1 MEVRRTATQESVR
14 FCTLPEQLS
23 RYLVALCSSSRSF
36 TSAYF
41 MYAWKLAFNSAL
53 SGRVNFQGWLF
64 HKNSHPCEFCK
75 TCLYAILFEV
85 VRCLHTIEGFRSFNV
100 SALKVVSI
108 DLHILLQL
116 IC

>member
-41 MYAWKLAFNSAL
+41 MYA
-53 SGRVNFQGWLF
+53 
-64 HKNSHPCEFCK
+64 
-75 TCLYAILFEV
+75 
-85 VRCLHTIEGFRSFNV
+85 
-100 SALKVVSI
+100 
-108 DLHILLQL
+108 
-116 IC
+116 

>member
-41 MYAWKLAFNSAL
+41 MYAWKIKFNSAL
-53 SGRVNFQGWLF
+53 SGSVNFQGWIF
-64 HKNSHPCEFCK
+64 HKIATPVNF
-75 TCLYAILFEV
+75 
-85 VRCLHTIEGFRSFNV
+85 VRLTWTPFSLRWSGACTR
-100 SALKVVSI
+100 
-108 DLHILLQL
+108 
-116 IC
+116 